1 MNSRICFQSLRPAY
15 IRSGDIMTNKTNT
28 LDLRVFG
35 AIEEKILSGEYKSGE
50 QLTEMRL
57 SSEFG
62 VSRTPV
68 REALAMLEREGL
80 IELIPNKG
88 AIVVGISKED
98 LVDIYSIRKRLEGLA
113 ASMAAERIGEKE
125 KSELSEIVEL
135 SEFYIAKNDCEKLKV
150 LDSKFHQAI
159 YTASGSRMLEK
170 VLSDL
175 HRSISAYRKMS
186 LSVPGRLELSVNE
199 HKEILKSILDGD
211 AKKADELTARHVES
225 ALDNLINKI
234 NEE

>member
-1 MNSRICFQSLRPAY
+1 
-15 IRSGDIMTNKTNT
+15 MTDKANT

-35 AIEEKILSGEYKSGE
+35 AIEEKILSGEYRSGE

-88 AIVVGISKED
+88 AIVVGISKKD
-98 LVDIYSIRKRLEGLA
+98 LIDIYSIRKRLEGLA

-125 KSELSEIVEL
+125 KSELSE
-135 SEFYIAKNDCEKLKV
+135 FYISKNDCEKLKV
-150 LDSKFHQAI
+150 LDSSFHKTI

-175 HRSISAYRKMS
+175 HRSISSYRKMS
-186 LSVPGRLELSVNE
+186 LSVPGRLERSVHE
-199 HKEILKSILDGD
+199 HKEILKAILDGD
-211 AKKADELTARHVES
+211 TKKADELTALHVES

-234 NEE
+234 KED